1 MCIRLRDHPQSPGR
15 GQTSE
20 IFRDVWF
27 PTPISQAELW
37 LSEESRPGLA
47 WLGPGLFSG

>member
-1 MCIRLRDHPQSPGR
+1 MHQAAGPSSESGQRPDFRDL
-15 GQTSE
+15 
-20 IFRDVWF
+20 RDVWF

-37 LSEESRPGLA
+37 VSEESRPGLA